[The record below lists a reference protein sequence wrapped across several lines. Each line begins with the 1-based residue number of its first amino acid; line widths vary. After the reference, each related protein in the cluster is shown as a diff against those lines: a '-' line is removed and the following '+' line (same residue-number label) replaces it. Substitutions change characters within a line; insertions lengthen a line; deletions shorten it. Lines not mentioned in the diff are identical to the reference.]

1 MGVKRTKSPN
11 MVLWVEDDRETASR
25 IAISLRKYFKI
36 ETFGAEDNREK
47 LESRGKRII
56 SSGAPTVLFLLPE
69 GVPNLE
75 NISWFVGR
83 FRPRAVVS
91 DLEIGGDA
99 LGGLSVLSVTS
110 EADRDAYW
118 ALFTGKYDE
127 SVERLARSMGINA
140 VLKKAEDLRRPLSE
154 LIYDVFPHHIQAR
167 QTQRVISVEIKELR
181 ERNRKLASE
190 RTRLQRRLAVLEK
203 RFKGHKPPMVGEKRK
218 QEKTIE
224 QLKDQLQVVDRERQ
238 MIMAQQHDLV
248 NTSGLVTDALSN
260 IWSKPELIPPVMLED
275 LKTARIGA
283 KHSFVLVKSLSELIS
298 EKTGKKDK
306 PASISRAFSEA
317 YEIIARKI
325 ADSISVEIKIPDE
338 LPLSSVP
345 EHLLV
350 RCALNLLLNARDS
363 IQGRGRIEVTCPV
376 KPRGKAKH
384 VDVII
389 KDNGRGILKRN
400 LPKVLDWAFS
410 TKGKKYG
417 MGLFVVKTVM
427 DKYGGDV
434 KVDSVRGKG
443 TSVRLK
449 IPIAKQR

>member
-11 MVLWVEDDRETASR
+11 MVLWVEDDIRTVKQIVMVLNKHFRIWCWVGKDSR
-25 IAISLRKYFKI
+25 K
-36 ETFGAEDNREK
+36 D
-47 LESRGKRII
+47 LESVGRRIR
-56 SSGAPTVLFLLPE
+56 SKETPVVLFVMKEGLPD
-69 GVPNLE
+69 LE
-75 NISWFVGR
+75 NIRWFVSS

-91 DLEIGGDA
+91 DLELGGDA
-99 LGGLSVLSVTS
+99 LGGLSVLSVAA
-110 EADRDAYW
+110 EADRDVYS
-118 ALFTGKYDE
+118 ALFTGKDDE

-140 VLKKAEDLRRPLSE
+140 VLKKTKDLRRPLSE
-154 LIYDVFPHHIQAR
+154 LIYEIFPNLKQAR
-167 QTQRVISVEIKELR
+167 LAQKGLSVEIIDELR

-203 RFKGHKPPMVGEKRK
+203 FKGHKPLMVGEKRK

-283 KHSFVLVKSLSELIS
+283 KHSFVLVKSLSELTS

-325 ADSISVEIKIPDE
+325 ADSISVEIKIPDD
-338 LPLSSVP
+338 LPLSAVP

-350 RCALNLLLNARDS
+350 RCTLNLILNARDA
-363 IQGRGRIEVTCPV
+363 IQGRGWIVVRCPV

-384 VDVII
+384 VEVII

-449 IPIAKQR
+449 IPIAKQK